1 MYVDVQLVCSLNL
14 NTQKMKGGDPASFRT
29 TMEGADRIRKTGEIV
44 TKTTTPSGECTTTV
58 QEQFEVD
65 PLVLDT
71 GVLTNEMKLDCQ
83 ELYK

>member
-1 MYVDVQLVCSLNL
+1 
-14 NTQKMKGGDPASFRT
+14 MKGGDPGSFRT
-29 TMEGADRIRKTGEIV
+29 NMEGADCIRKTGETVTTV
-44 TKTTTPSGECTTTV
+44 TKTTTPSGECTTIV